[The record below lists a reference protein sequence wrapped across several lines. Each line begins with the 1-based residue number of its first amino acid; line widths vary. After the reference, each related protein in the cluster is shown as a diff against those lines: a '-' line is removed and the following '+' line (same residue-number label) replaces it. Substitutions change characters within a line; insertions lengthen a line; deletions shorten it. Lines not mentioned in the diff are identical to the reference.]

1 MNAAGKDF
9 GPQTIRGSPVRHA
22 AKELR
27 CWRNVGEMR
36 CDDGRLERMYLIL
49 LALPREADEPS
60 KIKALLKG
68 LGQIAPIEFQC
79 FSQRLP
85 KPFLGSGHVA
95 KVNSLVL
102 DNSEGLRCDLFG
114 APAHA
119 KCRTI
124 ARTNT
129 LLGVGD
135 RVRLSQELE
144 RDAIEVGYVETWQ
157 HKIAKRKPD
166 GSRGCSEGPSGGR
179 Q

>member
-1 MNAAGKDF
+1 M
-9 GPQTIRGSPVRHA
+9 Q
-22 AKELR
+22 
-27 CWRNVGEMR
+27 
-36 CDDGRLERMYLIL
+36 CDSSRLERMYLIL